1 MELQVA
7 CSPRDTITLE
17 FLGRQVERLLAE
29 VAGLRDELRVQ
40 GAICT
45 RLDPMM
51 GQMLIIQ
58 TGMLEQM
65 RTMVAQHQRFADRP
79 QRLEEKTE
87 QI

>member
-1 MELQVA
+1 
-7 CSPRDTITLE
+7 
-17 FLGRQVERLLAE
+17 
-29 VAGLRDELRVQ
+29 
-40 GAICT
+40 
-45 RLDPMM
+45 MM
-51 GQMLIIQ
+51 GQMLTIQ

>member
-1 MELQVA
+1 LA
-7 CSPRDTITLE
+7 RGPRDIITLE
-17 FLGRQVERLLAE
+17 FLGKQVERLLAE

-45 RLDPMM
+45 RLDAMM
-51 GQMLIIQ
+51 GQTLTIQ

-65 RTMVAQHQRFADRP
+65 RAMVGQHQRFADRL

-87 QI
+87 QL